1 MVVPETKRNWMLT
14 ALLVLFATTYILG
27 ALYLLLGRAGA
38 QSMPPDWRHG
48 SLSLYACVFLFGA
61 ISSITA
67 LRWKRWGVLGL
78 SLTWLATAVLN
89 LVLAQPVDVAATT
102 LAVLLVVAFAVQVG
116 RSWRS
121 CAE

>member
-1 MVVPETKRNWMLT
+1 
-14 ALLVLFATTYILG
+14 
-27 ALYLLLGRAGA
+27 
-38 QSMPPDWRHG
+38 MPPDWRFG

-78 SLTWLATAVLN
+78 ALTWLATAVLN
-89 LVLAQPVDVAATT
+89 LVLARTTDIVATT
-102 LAVLLVVAFAVQVG
+102 LAVLLVIAFAVQVG

-121 CAE
+121 FAK